1 MSVQQQRMAAVGQV
15 SPIRARDTD
24 LTTQGAKPM
33 DDAQLTHTEAPHGL
47 LLDRYRALPGGQRQR
62 EAAAALGVSEGA
74 LVAAF
79 ATAPSDKAGVPRV
92 RPLRSDWDALMGAL
106 PSLGEVMALTRN
118 AHAVIEKEGVYGG
131 YERFG
136 LMANVIGQVID
147 LRLFL
152 RAWHAA
158 FAVEQV
164 TGRGINPSIQVF
176 NRAGEAV
183 HKIFVGVGKDT
194 APFEALVAQLAAS
207 ASEMPT
213 FETPASDAPRE
224 GSAHG
229 TPAPA
234 STHETAEP
242 ETSALL
248 KRASLLDAWSTL
260 KDTHDFFPMI
270 HRLKLDRY
278 AAVRLA
284 EGIYTRQVARDA
296 YASVLE
302 GAAAQGLSIMVFV
315 SSGGVV
321 EIHTGPVEKVKRLGT
336 WFNVMDKG
344 FNLHLDEQ
352 GIHASWVVTK
362 PTVDGDVTSLE
373 VYDAAGEL
381 VVQFFGERKPGRPE
395 SEPWR
400 ALLATLGAAH

>member
-1 MSVQQQRMAAVGQV
+1 MSVQEQRREAARHVLPAQPQETNMT
-15 SPIRARDTD
+15 SHA
-24 LTTQGAKPM
+24 AMPM
-33 DDAQLTHTEAPHGL
+33 DNAQVTHGTLIE
-47 LLDRYRALPGGQRQR
+47 RYKALPGGQRQR

-79 ATAPSDKAGVPRV
+79 AAAPSGTPRV

-106 PSLGEVMALTRN
+106 PALGEVMALTRN

-136 LMANVIGQVID
+136 LMANVIGKVID

-164 TGRGINPSIQVF
+164 TSRGINPSIQVF
-176 NRAGEAV
+176 NRAGDAV

-194 APFEALVAQLAAS
+194 APFEALIAHLAAP
-207 ASEMPT
+207 AGELPA

-229 TPAPA
+229 TPAPDPA
-234 STHETAEP
+234 AAP

-302 GAAAQGLSIMVFV
+302 GAAAQGLPIMVFV

-336 WFNVMDKG
+336 WYNVMDKG
-344 FNLHLDEQ
+344 FNLHLDER
-352 GIHASWVVTK
+352 GIVASWVVTK

-395 SEPWR
+395 STPWR
-400 ALLATLGAAH
+400 TLLATLSAPALG